1 MAVIIDA
8 ADYFLH
14 LKAAI
19 LRARHSILLV
29 GWDFDARIQL
39 DRSGS
44 LSRSNAEWDAFLLRF
59 EHTPAKMTTLKPHF
73 YER

>member
-8 ADYFLH
+8 ADYFFH

-19 LRARHSILLV
+19 LRARHPILLV

-39 DRSGS
+39 DRSGRAPAS
-44 LSRSNAEWDAFLLRF
+44 VPNQIGQLLDYAIR
-59 EHTPAKMTTLKPHF
+59 
-73 YER
+73 